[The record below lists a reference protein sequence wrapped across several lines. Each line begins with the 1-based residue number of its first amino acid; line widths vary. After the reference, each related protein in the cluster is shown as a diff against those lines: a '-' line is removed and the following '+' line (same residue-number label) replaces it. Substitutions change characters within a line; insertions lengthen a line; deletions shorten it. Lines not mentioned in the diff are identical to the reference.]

1 MELRCGFEGP
11 LRLGS
16 YLSFS
21 LISCLFRIVLVCG
34 GGGFDTR
41 ALEVDVLVSRMC
53 VLGARQYTFGFQ
65 I

>member
-34 GGGFDTR
+34 GGGFDPR
-41 ALEVDVLVSRMC
+41 ALEVGRAGKSNVC
-53 VLGARQYTFGFQ
+53 IGC
-65 I
+65 